1 MKNGQFPYN
10 NVGTESVQFLHSMSA
25 RMKQELFR
33 YHGQP
38 GLTFFCFH
46 LELVKL
52 GESSLLFFRMVPT
65 IVVLLE

>member
-1 MKNGQFPYN
+1 
-10 NVGTESVQFLHSMSA
+10 
-25 RMKQELFR
+25 MKQELFR